1 MASRRGGTLHP
12 DSWRGR
18 ALRRDDPPPAAA
30 SHAGRVVRH
39 GHTAGRDPRRADALV
54 AARRDDVPRLR
65 CASASARGNR
75 ALQRDGLHR
84 IAVHPGAGRP
94 RRPGGAAARP
104 GATRRHRGSPARR
117 RRYRDRRRDRSRRR
131 PMARAAAVRRVA
143 ARSARL
149 RVCDGGAAQRDGAGE
164 LCPLAPRRAGRS
176 DGGLEVRMMDTLLQ
190 DLRYAAR
197 TLAKSP
203 GFTFVA
209 VLTLALGIG
218 ANTAIFSAING
229 VLLRPLPYPGSDRL
243 VQIMSTGFRGV
254 RFGVSFPDLHDLRAL
269 SQDFTGVAAVRTQRH
284 NLTGAGDPREVQ
296 AGAVTADLFDVLH
309 VHPELGHGF
318 AAAEE
323 RIPLALLSHG
333 LWVTSFGRDPG
344 ILGRSIS
351 LDGRS
356 FTVVGVMPA
365 RFQFP
370 NEDVQVWTPMGE
382 FLSQNP
388 QVETDRGVHFLN
400 AVARLAPGV
409 SMERV
414 VGDLKLLAARL
425 SASDSGSSGA
435 GRQLSV
441 TGQASPGGGAP
452 APSGG
457 GRSMLDTG
465 FDVTLLRDV
474 AIGDVRR
481 PLLILLGAV
490 GLVLLIACANGAN
503 LLLARATAR
512 RREMAVRQALGAG
525 RARLVRQ
532 LLTESTLL
540 ALAAGIVGVVL
551 AGSGLQALLAVWPH
565 ALPRTPEIALDA
577 QVLAF
582 SLGLAVVTGVA
593 FGLLPAWRASAPGIE
608 QSLREDAP
616 GATGGRRR
624 LQGTLVAGEVTLA
637 LVLLVGAGLLVR
649 SFIRLSNVNPGFD
662 TRDVL
667 AARIRLTP
675 ARYSAGAQQKLF
687 FDNMLASLQ
696 AHPGVQSASLAST
709 LPLSGNMFMIAFD
722 PRTVRPDYPEP
733 VMILRSSDIS
743 PEYFTT
749 FRIPIRRGRGF
760 TAQDRTGAP
769 RVAVINRATADQL
782 WPGQAPIGRQ
792 LTIGG
797 PRGPGAPIA
806 IVGLIDNLR
815 SASLDARPQPEIYSP
830 ASQQS
835 ETREIWVALRS
846 GNGRPLQ
853 LVGAIRDA
861 VHQADPE
868 QSIGDI
874 VSLEQLI
881 GRQTAARRF
890 NTTLLTIFALL
901 AVGLALVGIYGVT
914 AYAVTQRTR
923 ELGIR
928 MALGARGVDVV
939 GLLMRESL
947 RRVAVG
953 VGLGLLAALGVTR
966 ALSAMLFE
974 VAPSDAV
981 TFGGTAL
988 LLIAV
993 ALLATWLPARRA
1005 TKVDPMV
1012 ALRYE

>member
-1 MASRRGGTLHP
+1 M
-12 DSWRGR
+12 
-18 ALRRDDPPPAAA
+18 
-30 SHAGRVVRH
+30 
-39 GHTAGRDPRRADALV
+39 
-54 AARRDDVPRLR
+54 
-65 CASASARGNR
+65 
-75 ALQRDGLHR
+75 
-84 IAVHPGAGRP
+84 
-94 RRPGGAAARP
+94 
-104 GATRRHRGSPARR
+104 
-117 RRYRDRRRDRSRRR
+117 
-131 PMARAAAVRRVA
+131 
-143 ARSARL
+143 
-149 RVCDGGAAQRDGAGE
+149 
-164 LCPLAPRRAGRS
+164 
-176 DGGLEVRMMDTLLQ
+176 LQ

-203 GFTFVA
+203 GFTAVA

-218 ANTAIFSAING
+218 ANTAIFSAVNA
-229 VLLRPLPYPGSDRL
+229 VMLKPLPYPGSDRL

-254 RFGVSFPDLHDLRAL
+254 RFGVSFPGLHDLRAL

-296 AGAVTADLFDVLH
+296 AAAVTADLLDVLQLR
-309 VHPELGHGF
+309 PEIGHRF
-318 AAAEE
+318 APADE
-323 RIPLALLSHG
+323 RTPLALLSHG

-365 RFQFP
+365 GLQFP

-400 AVARLAPGV
+400 AVARLAPGL

-414 VGDLKLLAARL
+414 VGDVKLLAARL

-452 APSGG
+452 SAG

-465 FDVTLLRDV
+465 FDVTLLRDAAV
-474 AIGDVRR
+474 GDVRR
-481 PLLILLGAV
+481 PLVILLAAV
-490 GLVLLIACANGAN
+490 GLVLLIACANAAN
-503 LLLARATAR
+503 LLVARATAR
-512 RREMAVRQALGAG
+512 RREMAVRRALGAG
-525 RARLVRQ
+525 RGRLVRQ
-532 LLTESTLL
+532 LLTASTLL
-540 ALAAGIVGVVL
+540 ALAAGVVGVVL
-551 AGSGLQALLAVWPH
+551 SIWGLDALLAVWPH
-565 ALPRTPEIALDA
+565 ALPRTTEIALDGR
-577 QVLAF
+577 VLGF

-608 QSLREDAP
+608 EALREDAP

-624 LQGTLVAGEVTLA
+624 LQSTLVVGEVTLA

-649 SFIRLSNVNPGFD
+649 SFIRLSNVDPGFD
-662 TRDVL
+662 THDVL

-675 ARYSAGAQQKLF
+675 ARYPAGAQQTLF
-687 FDNMLASLQ
+687 FENMLAALQ
-696 AHPGVQSASLAST
+696 AYPGVQSASLAGT

-733 VMILRSSDIS
+733 IMVLRLSVIS
-743 PEYFTT
+743 PDYFTT

-760 TAQDRTGAP
+760 TTQDRAGAP
-769 RVAVINRATADQL
+769 PVAVINRATADQL
-782 WPGQAPIGRQ
+782 WPGRDPIGRQ
-792 LTIGG
+792 LTIGFGARQPAG
-797 PRGPGAPIA
+797 PIT

-815 SASLDARPQPEIYSP
+815 SASLDARPQPEIYRP
-830 ASQQS
+830 ASQPS
-835 ETREIWVALRS
+835 DMRAMWVALRA
-846 GNGRPLQ
+846 GNGRPLR

-868 QSIGDI
+868 QSIGEV

-928 MALGARGVDVV
+928 MALGARGGDVV
-939 GLLMRESL
+939 ALLMKESL
-947 RRVAVG
+947 RRVAAG
-953 VGLGLLAALGVTR
+953 VGLGLVGAWGVTR
-966 ALSAMLFE
+966 ALTAMLFE
-974 VAPSDAV
+974 VTPRDAA
-981 TFGGTAL
+981 TFAATSL
-988 LLIAV
+988 LLVAV
-993 ALLATWLPARRA
+993 ALVATWVPARRA

>member
-1 MASRRGGTLHP
+1 M
-12 DSWRGR
+12 
-18 ALRRDDPPPAAA
+18 
-30 SHAGRVVRH
+30 
-39 GHTAGRDPRRADALV
+39 
-54 AARRDDVPRLR
+54 
-65 CASASARGNR
+65 
-75 ALQRDGLHR
+75 
-84 IAVHPGAGRP
+84 
-94 RRPGGAAARP
+94 
-104 GATRRHRGSPARR
+104 
-117 RRYRDRRRDRSRRR
+117 
-131 PMARAAAVRRVA
+131 
-143 ARSARL
+143 
-149 RVCDGGAAQRDGAGE
+149 
-164 LCPLAPRRAGRS
+164 
-176 DGGLEVRMMDTLLQ
+176 
-190 DLRYAAR
+190 
-197 TLAKSP
+197 
-203 GFTFVA
+203 
-209 VLTLALGIG
+209 
-218 ANTAIFSAING
+218 
-229 VLLRPLPYPGSDRL
+229 
-243 VQIMSTGFRGV
+243 
-254 RFGVSFPDLHDLRAL
+254 RFGVSFPDLHDLSAL

-284 NLTGAGDPREVQ
+284 NLTGAGDPRDVQ
-296 AGAVTADLFDVLH
+296 AAAVTANLLDVLQLR
-309 VHPELGHGF
+309 PEIGHSF
-318 AAAEE
+318 APAEE
-323 RIPLALLSHG
+323 RTPLALLSHG

-344 ILGRSIS
+344 ILGKSIS

-365 RFQFP
+365 GFQFP
-370 NEDVQVWTPMGE
+370 HEDVQVWTPMGE

-409 SMERV
+409 STERV
-414 VGDLKLLAARL
+414 VGDVKLLAARL
-425 SASDSGSSGA
+425 SAGDSGSSGA
-435 GRQLSV
+435 GRQLSL

-465 FDVTLLRDV
+465 FDVTLLRDA
-474 AIGDVRR
+474 AIGDVSRR
-481 PLLILLGAV
+481 LLILGGAV
-490 GLVLLIACANGAN
+490 ALVLLIACANAAN

-512 RREMAVRQALGAG
+512 RREMAVRRALGAG
-525 RARLVRQ
+525 RGRLMRQ

-540 ALAAGIVGVVL
+540 ALAAGVVGL
-551 AGSGLQALLAVWPH
+551 FLSTGGLDALLAVWPH
-565 ALPRTPEIALDA
+565 ALPRTTEIALDGR
-577 QVLAF
+577 VLGF
-582 SLGLAVVTGVA
+582 SLGVAVVTGVA
-593 FGLLPAWRASAPGIE
+593 FGILPAWRASAPGIE

-624 LQGTLVAGEVTLA
+624 LQSTLVVSEVSLA
-637 LVLLVGAGLLVR
+637 LVLLVSAGLLVR
-649 SFIRLSNVNPGFD
+649 SFIRLNNVNPGFD

-675 ARYSAGAQQKLF
+675 ARYPAGAQQTLF

-696 AHPGVQSASLAST
+696 AHPGVQSASLAGT
-709 LPLSGNMFMIAFD
+709 LPLSGNMFMITFD

-733 VMILRSSDIS
+733 IMVLRSSAIRPD
-743 PEYFTT
+743 YFTT

-760 TAQDRTGAP
+760 TAEDRAGGPPGA
-769 RVAVINRATADQL
+769 AINRVTADQL
-782 WPGQAPIGRQ
+782 WPGQDPIGKQ
-792 LTIGG
+792 LTLGG
-797 PRGPGAPIA
+797 PGRAGGPMT

-815 SASLDARPQPEIYSP
+815 SASLDATPQPEIYWP
-830 ASQQS
+830 ALSGL
-835 ETREIWVALRS
+835 REMWVALRS
-846 GNGRPLQ
+846 SNGRPLQ

-868 QSIGDI
+868 QSIGEV

-901 AVGLALVGIYGVT
+901 AVGLALVGIYGIT

-939 GLLMRESL
+939 RLLMRESL

-974 VAPSDAV
+974 VAPRDAG
-981 TFGGTAL
+981 TFAATAL
-988 LLIAV
+988 LLVAV
-993 ALLATWLPARRA
+993 ALAATWLPARRA

>member
-1 MASRRGGTLHP
+1 
-12 DSWRGR
+12 
-18 ALRRDDPPPAAA
+18 
-30 SHAGRVVRH
+30 
-39 GHTAGRDPRRADALV
+39 
-54 AARRDDVPRLR
+54 
-65 CASASARGNR
+65 
-75 ALQRDGLHR
+75 
-84 IAVHPGAGRP
+84 
-94 RRPGGAAARP
+94 
-104 GATRRHRGSPARR
+104 
-117 RRYRDRRRDRSRRR
+117 
-131 PMARAAAVRRVA
+131 
-143 ARSARL
+143 
-149 RVCDGGAAQRDGAGE
+149 
-164 LCPLAPRRAGRS
+164 
-176 DGGLEVRMMDTLLQ
+176 
-190 DLRYAAR
+190 
-197 TLAKSP
+197 
-203 GFTFVA
+203 
-209 VLTLALGIG
+209 
-218 ANTAIFSAING
+218 
-229 VLLRPLPYPGSDRL
+229 
-243 VQIMSTGFRGV
+243 
-254 RFGVSFPDLHDLRAL
+254 
-269 SQDFTGVAAVRTQRH
+269 TGVAATTTQRY

-296 AGAVTADLFDVLH
+296 AAAVTADLFDVLQ
-309 VHPELGHGF
+309 VRPEIGHGF
-318 AAAEE
+318 AAADD
-323 RIPLALLSHG
+323 RTPLALLSHG
-333 LWVTSFGRDPG
+333 LWVTNFGRDPG

-365 RFQFP
+365 GFQFP
-370 NEDVQVWTPMGE
+370 NEDVQVWTPIGE

-388 QVETDRGVHFLN
+388 QAETNRGMHFLT

-409 SMERV
+409 STERV
-414 VGDLKLLAARL
+414 VGDAKLLAARL
-425 SASDSGSSGA
+425 SASDSGSSG
-435 GRQLSV
+435 GRQRIV
-441 TGQASPGGGAP
+441 AGQASPGGGP
-452 APSGG
+452 PGPSSG

-474 AIGDVRR
+474 AVGDVRR

-512 RREMAVRQALGAG
+512 RREMAVRRALGAG
-525 RARLVRQ
+525 RGRLVRQ

-540 ALAAGIVGVVL
+540 ALAAGVVGVAL
-551 AGSGLQALLAVWPH
+551 AASGLDALLAVWPH
-565 ALPRTPEIALDA
+565 ALPRTTEIGLDGA
-577 QVLAF
+577 VLAF
-582 SLGLAVVTGVA
+582 NLGLAVVTGVA

-624 LQGTLVAGEVTLA
+624 LQSTLVVGEVTFA

-649 SFIRLSNVNPGFD
+649 SFIRLSNVDPGFD

-675 ARYSAGAQQKLF
+675 ARYPGGAQQTLF
-687 FDNMLASLQ
+687 FDNMLTALQ
-696 AHPGVQSASLAST
+696 AHPGVQSASLAGT

-733 VMILRSSDIS
+733 IMVLRLSVTS
-743 PEYFTT
+743 PDYFTT
-749 FRIPIRRGRGF
+749 FRIPLRRGRGF
-760 TAQDRTGAP
+760 TAQDRAGSP
-769 RVAVINRATADQL
+769 PVAVINRATADQL
-782 WPGQAPIGRQ
+782 WPGQDPIGRQ

-797 PRGPGAPIA
+797 PRQTTGPRPIT

-815 SASLDARPQPEIYSP
+815 SASLDARPQPEIYRP

-835 ETREIWVALRS
+835 EVREMWVALRA

-868 QSIGDI
+868 QSIGEV

-928 MALGARGVDVV
+928 MALGARGADVV
-939 GLLMRESL
+939 RLLMRESL

-974 VAPSDAV
+974 VAPRDAV
-981 TFGGTAL
+981 TFAATAL
-988 LLIAV
+988 LLVAV
-993 ALLATWLPARRA
+993 ALVATWVPARRA

>member
-1 MASRRGGTLHP
+1 
-12 DSWRGR
+12 
-18 ALRRDDPPPAAA
+18 
-30 SHAGRVVRH
+30 
-39 GHTAGRDPRRADALV
+39 
-54 AARRDDVPRLR
+54 
-65 CASASARGNR
+65 
-75 ALQRDGLHR
+75 
-84 IAVHPGAGRP
+84 
-94 RRPGGAAARP
+94 
-104 GATRRHRGSPARR
+104 
-117 RRYRDRRRDRSRRR
+117 
-131 PMARAAAVRRVA
+131 
-143 ARSARL
+143 
-149 RVCDGGAAQRDGAGE
+149 
-164 LCPLAPRRAGRS
+164 
-176 DGGLEVRMMDTLLQ
+176 
-190 DLRYAAR
+190 
-197 TLAKSP
+197 
-203 GFTFVA
+203 
-209 VLTLALGIG
+209 
-218 ANTAIFSAING
+218 
-229 VLLRPLPYPGSDRL
+229 
-243 VQIMSTGFRGV
+243 
-254 RFGVSFPDLHDLRAL
+254 
-269 SQDFTGVAAVRTQRH
+269 
-284 NLTGAGDPREVQ
+284 
-296 AGAVTADLFDVLH
+296 
-309 VHPELGHGF
+309 
-318 AAAEE
+318 
-323 RIPLALLSHG
+323 
-333 LWVTSFGRDPG
+333 
-344 ILGRSIS
+344 
-351 LDGRS
+351 
-356 FTVVGVMPA
+356 
-365 RFQFP
+365 
-370 NEDVQVWTPMGE
+370 VWTPMGE

-414 VGDLKLLAARL
+414 VGDVKLLAARL
-425 SASDSGSSGA
+425 SASDSGSTGA

-441 TGQASPGGGAP
+441 TGQASPGGAP

-457 GRSMLDTG
+457 ARSMLDTG

-512 RREMAVRQALGAG
+512 RREMAVRRALGAG
-525 RARLVRQ
+525 RGRLVRQ

-540 ALAAGIVGVVL
+540 ALAAGVAGVVL
-551 AGSGLQALLAVWPH
+551 ATGGLDTLLAVWPH
-565 ALPRTPEIALDA
+565 VLPRTTEIGLDGR
-577 QVLAF
+577 VLGF
-582 SLGLAVVTGVA
+582 SLGLAVMTGVA

-637 LVLLVGAGLLVR
+637 LVLLVGAGLLVQ

-687 FDNMLASLQ
+687 FDNMLGSLQ
-696 AHPGVQSASLAST
+696 AHPGVQSASLANT
-709 LPLSGNMFMIAFD
+709 LPLSGNMFMILFD

-743 PEYFTT
+743 PDYFTT
-749 FRIPIRRGRGF
+749 FRIPIRRGRSF
-760 TAQDRTGAP
+760 TAQDRAGGP
-769 RVAVINRATADQL
+769 PVAVINRATADQL
-782 WPGQAPIGRQ
+782 WPGQDPIGRQ

-797 PRGPGAPIA
+797 PRGPGAPIT

-815 SASLDARPQPEIYSP
+815 SASLDATPQPEIYRP
-830 ASQQS
+830 AAQQS
-835 ETREIWVALRS
+835 GMTEMWLALRAS
-846 GNGRPLQ
+846 NGRPLQ

-861 VHQADPE
+861 VHRADPE

-974 VAPSDAV
+974 VAPRDPV

-1005 TKVDPMV
+1005 TQVDPMV

>member
-1 MASRRGGTLHP
+1 
-12 DSWRGR
+12 
-18 ALRRDDPPPAAA
+18 
-30 SHAGRVVRH
+30 
-39 GHTAGRDPRRADALV
+39 
-54 AARRDDVPRLR
+54 
-65 CASASARGNR
+65 
-75 ALQRDGLHR
+75 
-84 IAVHPGAGRP
+84 
-94 RRPGGAAARP
+94 
-104 GATRRHRGSPARR
+104 
-117 RRYRDRRRDRSRRR
+117 
-131 PMARAAAVRRVA
+131 
-143 ARSARL
+143 
-149 RVCDGGAAQRDGAGE
+149 
-164 LCPLAPRRAGRS
+164 
-176 DGGLEVRMMDTLLQ
+176 MMN
-190 DLRYAAR
+190 DLRYAVR

-203 GFTFVA
+203 GFTLVA

-218 ANTAIFSAING
+218 ANTAIFSAVNG
-229 VLLRPLPYPGSDRL
+229 VLLKPLPYPGSDRL
-243 VQIMSTGFRGV
+243 VQVMSTGFRGM

-269 SQDFTGVAAVRTQRH
+269 SQDFTGVAAARTQRH
-284 NLTGAGDPREVQ
+284 NLTGAGDPRDVQ
-296 AGAVTADLFDVLH
+296 TAAVTANLLDVLQLR
-309 VHPELGHGF
+309 PEIGHSF
-318 AAAEE
+318 APAEE
-323 RIPLALLSHG
+323 RTPLALLSHG

-365 RFQFP
+365 GFQFP

-400 AVARLAPGV
+400 AVARLAQGV

-414 VGDLKLLAARL
+414 VGDVKLLAARL

-452 APSGG
+452 SAG
-457 GRSMLDTG
+457 GRSILDTG
-465 FDVTLLRDV
+465 FDVSLLRDV

-512 RREMAVRQALGAG
+512 RREMAVRHALGAG

-532 LLTESTLL
+532 LLTESVLL

-593 FGLLPAWRASAPGIE
+593 FGLLPAWRASAAGIE
-608 QSLREDAP
+608 RSLREDAP

-624 LQGTLVAGEVTLA
+624 LQSTLVVSEVTLA

-675 ARYSAGAQQKLF
+675 ARYPAGAQQTLF
-687 FDNMLASLQ
+687 FENMLATLQ
-696 AHPGVQSASLAST
+696 AHPGVQSASLAGT

-733 VMILRSSDIS
+733 IMILRLSVTS
-743 PEYFTT
+743 PDYFTT
-749 FRIPIRRGRGF
+749 FRIPVRRGRGF
-760 TAQDRTGAP
+760 TAQDRAGAP
-769 RVAVINRATADQL
+769 LVAVINRATADQL
-782 WPGQAPIGRQ
+782 WPGQDPIGRQ
-792 LTIGG
+792 LTIGLG
-797 PRGPGAPIA
+797 PRQPGGPIT

-815 SASLDARPQPEIYSP
+815 SASLDARPQPEIYRP
-830 ASQQS
+830 AAQQS
-835 ETREIWVALRS
+835 DLREMWVALRS
-846 GNGRPLQ
+846 RNGRPLQ

-861 VHQADPE
+861 VHQADAE
-868 QSIGDI
+868 QSIGDV

-890 NTTLLTIFALL
+890 NTTLLTIFAAL

-939 GLLMRESL
+939 RLLMRESL
-947 RRVAVG
+947 RRVALG
-953 VGLGLLAALGVTR
+953 VGLGLVAALGVTR

-974 VAPSDAV
+974 VAPRDAV
-981 TFGGTAL
+981 TFAATAL
-988 LLIAV
+988 LLVAV
-993 ALLATWLPARRA
+993 ALAATWLPARRA

>member
-1 MASRRGGTLHP
+1 
-12 DSWRGR
+12 
-18 ALRRDDPPPAAA
+18 
-30 SHAGRVVRH
+30 
-39 GHTAGRDPRRADALV
+39 
-54 AARRDDVPRLR
+54 
-65 CASASARGNR
+65 
-75 ALQRDGLHR
+75 
-84 IAVHPGAGRP
+84 
-94 RRPGGAAARP
+94 
-104 GATRRHRGSPARR
+104 
-117 RRYRDRRRDRSRRR
+117 
-131 PMARAAAVRRVA
+131 
-143 ARSARL
+143 
-149 RVCDGGAAQRDGAGE
+149 
-164 LCPLAPRRAGRS
+164 
-176 DGGLEVRMMDTLLQ
+176 MDTVLQ
-190 DLRYAAR
+190 DLRYAVR
-197 TLAKSP
+197 TLFRSP
-203 GFTFVA
+203 GFILVA

-218 ANTAIFSAING
+218 ANTAIFSAVNG
-229 VLLRPLPYPGSDRL
+229 VLLKPLPYPGSDRV

-284 NLTGAGDPREVQ
+284 NLTGAGDPRDVQ
-296 AGAVTADLFDVLH
+296 AAAVTANLLDVLQLR
-309 VHPELGHGF
+309 PEIGHSF
-318 AAAEE
+318 APAEE
-323 RIPLALLSHG
+323 RTPLALLSHG

-351 LDGRS
+351 LAGRS

-365 RFQFP
+365 GFQFP
-370 NEDVQVWTPMGE
+370 NGDVQVWTPMGE

-414 VGDLKLLAARL
+414 VGDVKLLAARL

-452 APSGG
+452 SAG
-457 GRSMLDTG
+457 GRSIRDPG
-465 FDVTLLRDV
+465 FDVNLLREAAISDV
-474 AIGDVRR
+474 SGR
-481 PLLILLGAV
+481 LLILAAAV
-490 GLVLLIACANGAN
+490 ALVLLIACGNAAN
-503 LLLARATAR
+503 LLLARATTR
-512 RREMAVRQALGAG
+512 RREMAVRRARVAG
-525 RARLVRQ
+525 RGRLVRQ
-532 LLTESTLL
+532 LRTEITLL
-540 ALAAGIVGVVL
+540 ALAASVVGVVL
-551 AGSGLQALLAVWPH
+551 STWGLHALIAVWPH
-565 ALPRTPEIALDA
+565 ALPRTTEITLDGR
-577 QVLAF
+577 VLSF
-582 SLGLAVVTGVA
+582 TLGLAVLTGVA
-593 FGLLPAWRASAPGIE
+593 FGILPAWRASAPGIE
-608 QSLREDAP
+608 QTLREDAP
-616 GATGGRRR
+616 GAIGGRRR
-624 LQGTLVAGEVTLA
+624 LQSTLVVGEVSLA

-649 SFIRLSNVNPGFD
+649 SLIRLNNVNPGFD

-675 ARYSAGAQQKLF
+675 ARYPAGVQQMQF
-687 FDNMLASLQ
+687 FDEMLAALE
-696 AHPGVQSASLAST
+696 AHPGVQSASLAGT

-733 VMILRSSDIS
+733 IMVLRSSAIS
-743 PEYFTT
+743 PDYFAT

-760 TAQDRTGAP
+760 TAQDRAGALP
-769 RVAVINRATADQL
+769 VAVINRATADQL
-782 WPGQAPIGRQ
+782 WPGQDPIGRQ

-797 PRGPGAPIA
+797 PRQPAGAIT

-815 SASLDARPQPEIYSP
+815 SASLDATPQPEIYQP

-835 ETREIWVALRS
+835 GMREMWVALRS
-846 GNGRPLQ
+846 SNGRPLQ

-861 VHQADPE
+861 VHQADPQ
-868 QSIGDI
+868 QSIGEV

-914 AYAVTQRTR
+914 PYAVTHRTR

-939 GLLMRESL
+939 RLLMRESL
-947 RRVAVG
+947 RRVALG

-966 ALSAMLFE
+966 ALSAVLFE
-974 VAPSDAV
+974 VAPRDAG
-981 TFGGTAL
+981 TFAATAVL
-988 LLIAV
+988 LVAV
-993 ALLATWLPARRA
+993 ALVATWLPARRA

>member
-1 MASRRGGTLHP
+1 
-12 DSWRGR
+12 
-18 ALRRDDPPPAAA
+18 
-30 SHAGRVVRH
+30 
-39 GHTAGRDPRRADALV
+39 
-54 AARRDDVPRLR
+54 
-65 CASASARGNR
+65 
-75 ALQRDGLHR
+75 
-84 IAVHPGAGRP
+84 
-94 RRPGGAAARP
+94 
-104 GATRRHRGSPARR
+104 
-117 RRYRDRRRDRSRRR
+117 
-131 PMARAAAVRRVA
+131 
-143 ARSARL
+143 
-149 RVCDGGAAQRDGAGE
+149 
-164 LCPLAPRRAGRS
+164 
-176 DGGLEVRMMDTLLQ
+176 MMDTMLQ
-190 DLRYAAR
+190 DLKSALR

-203 GFTFVA
+203 AFTAVA

-218 ANTAIFSAING
+218 ASTAIFSAVNT
-229 VLLRPLPYPGSDRL
+229 VLLKPLPYPGSDRL
-243 VQIMSTGFRGV
+243 LQIMSTGFRGV

-269 SQDFTGVAAVRTQRH
+269 SHDLTGVAATTTQRY

-296 AGAVTADLFDVLH
+296 AAAVTADLFDVLQ
-309 VHPELGHGF
+309 VRPEIGHGF
-318 AAAEE
+318 APADE
-323 RIPLALLSHG
+323 RTPLALLSHG
-333 LWVTSFGRDPG
+333 LWVTSFGRDPA
-344 ILGRSIS
+344 ILGRTIS

-365 RFQFP
+365 GFQFP
-370 NEDVQVWTPMGE
+370 DEDVQVWTP
-382 FLSQNP
+382 
-388 QVETDRGVHFLN
+388 
-400 AVARLAPGV
+400 
-409 SMERV
+409 
-414 VGDLKLLAARL
+414 
-425 SASDSGSSGA
+425 
-435 GRQLSV
+435 
-441 TGQASPGGGAP
+441 
-452 APSGG
+452 
-457 GRSMLDTG
+457 
-465 FDVTLLRDV
+465 
-474 AIGDVRR
+474 IGDVRR

-512 RREMAVRQALGAG
+512 RREMAVRRALGAG
-525 RARLVRQ
+525 RGRLVRQ

-540 ALAAGIVGVVL
+540 ALAAGVVGVVL
-551 AGSGLQALLAVWPH
+551 SIWGLDALLALWPH
-565 ALPRTPEIALDA
+565 ALPRTTEIGLDGH
-577 QVLAF
+577 VLGF

-593 FGLLPAWRASAPGIE
+593 FGLLPAWCASAPGIE

-649 SFIRLSNVNPGFD
+649 SFIRLNNVNPGFD

-675 ARYSAGAQQKLF
+675 ARYPARAQQTLF
-687 FDNMLASLQ
+687 FENMLATLQ

-709 LPLSGNMFMIAFD
+709 LPLSGNMFMLAFD

-743 PEYFTT
+743 PDYFTT
-749 FRIPIRRGRGF
+749 FRIPIRPGRSF
-760 TAQDRTGAP
+760 TAQDRAGAP

-782 WPGQAPIGRQ
+782 WPGQDPIGRQ

-797 PRGPGAPIA
+797 PRGPGAPIPL
-806 IVGLIDNLR
+806 VRLIDNLR

-861 VHQADPE
+861 VHQADAE
-868 QSIGDI
+868 QSIGEV

-890 NTTLLTIFALL
+890 NTALLTIFALL

-928 MALGARGVDVV
+928 MALGARGADVV
-939 GLLMRESL
+939 RLLMRESL
-947 RRVAVG
+947 RRVALG
-953 VGLGLLAALGVTR
+953 VGLGLVAALGVTR
-966 ALSAMLFE
+966 ARSAMLFE
-974 VAPSDAV
+974 VPPRDAGR
-981 TFGGTAL
+981 FAATAL
-988 LLIAV
+988 VVVAV
-993 ALLATWLPARRA
+993 ALAATPLA
-1005 TKVDPMV
+1005 
-1012 ALRYE
+1012 

>member
-1 MASRRGGTLHP
+1 M
-12 DSWRGR
+12 
-18 ALRRDDPPPAAA
+18 
-30 SHAGRVVRH
+30 
-39 GHTAGRDPRRADALV
+39 
-54 AARRDDVPRLR
+54 
-65 CASASARGNR
+65 
-75 ALQRDGLHR
+75 
-84 IAVHPGAGRP
+84 
-94 RRPGGAAARP
+94 
-104 GATRRHRGSPARR
+104 
-117 RRYRDRRRDRSRRR
+117 
-131 PMARAAAVRRVA
+131 
-143 ARSARL
+143 
-149 RVCDGGAAQRDGAGE
+149 
-164 LCPLAPRRAGRS
+164 
-176 DGGLEVRMMDTLLQ
+176 LQ
-190 DLRYAAR
+190 DLRYAVR
-197 TLAKSP
+197 TLARTP
-203 GFTFVA
+203 GFTLVA
-209 VLTLALGIG
+209 VVTLALGIG
-218 ANTAIFSAING
+218 ANTAIFSAVNG
-229 VLLRPLPYPGSDRL
+229 VLLKPLPYPGSDRL

-254 RFGVSFPDLHDLRAL
+254 HFGVSFPDLHDLRAL

-284 NLTGAGDPREVQ
+284 NLTGAGDPRDVQ
-296 AGAVTADLFDVLH
+296 AAAVTANLFDVLQ
-309 VHPELGHGF
+309 VRPEIGHSF
-318 AAAEE
+318 APAEE
-323 RIPLALLSHG
+323 RTPLALLSHG

-344 ILGRSIS
+344 ILGKSIS

-365 RFQFP
+365 GFQFP
-370 NEDVQVWTPMGE
+370 HEDVQVWTPMGE

-409 SMERV
+409 STERV
-414 VGDLKLLAARL
+414 VGDVKLLAARL
-425 SASDSGSSGA
+425 SAGDSGSSGA
-435 GRQLSV
+435 GRQLSL

-465 FDVTLLRDV
+465 FDVTLLRDA
-474 AIGDVRR
+474 AIGDVSRR
-481 PLLILLGAV
+481 LLILGGAV
-490 GLVLLIACANGAN
+490 ALVLLIACANAAN

-512 RREMAVRQALGAG
+512 RREMAVRRALGAG
-525 RARLVRQ
+525 RGRLMRQ

-540 ALAAGIVGVVL
+540 ALAAGFVGVFL
-551 AGSGLQALLAVWPH
+551 STGGLDALLAVWPH
-565 ALPRTPEIALDA
+565 ALPRTTEIGLDGR
-577 QVLAF
+577 VLGF
-582 SLGLAVVTGVA
+582 SLGVAVVTGVA
-593 FGLLPAWRASAPGIE
+593 FGILPAWRASAPGIE

-624 LQGTLVAGEVTLA
+624 LQSTLVVSEVTLA

-649 SFIRLSNVNPGFD
+649 SFIRLNNVNPGFD

-675 ARYSAGAQQKLF
+675 ARYPAGAQQTLF

-696 AHPGVQSASLAST
+696 AHPGVQSASLAGT
-709 LPLSGNMFMIAFD
+709 LPLSGNMFMITFD

-733 VMILRSSDIS
+733 VMILRSSNIS
-743 PEYFTT
+743 PDYFTT
-749 FRIPIRRGRGF
+749 FRIPIRRGRSF
-760 TAQDRTGAP
+760 TAQDRAGALP
-769 RVAVINRATADQL
+769 VAVINRATADQL
-782 WPGQAPIGRQ
+782 WPGQDPIGRQ

-797 PRGPGAPIA
+797 PRGPGAPIT
-806 IVGLIDNLR
+806 IVGLIDDLR
-815 SASLDARPQPEIYSP
+815 SASLDASPQPEIYRP
-830 ASQQS
+830 AAQQS
-835 ETREIWVALRS
+835 NMGEMWVALRA

-881 GRQTAARRF
+881 GRQTAVRRF

-953 VGLGLLAALGVTR
+953 VALGLLAALGVTR

-974 VAPSDAV
+974 VAPRDAV
-981 TFGGTAL
+981 TFAATAL

-993 ALLATWLPARRA
+993 ALLATWVPARRA

>member
-1 MASRRGGTLHP
+1 M
-12 DSWRGR
+12 
-18 ALRRDDPPPAAA
+18 
-30 SHAGRVVRH
+30 
-39 GHTAGRDPRRADALV
+39 
-54 AARRDDVPRLR
+54 
-65 CASASARGNR
+65 
-75 ALQRDGLHR
+75 
-84 IAVHPGAGRP
+84 
-94 RRPGGAAARP
+94 
-104 GATRRHRGSPARR
+104 
-117 RRYRDRRRDRSRRR
+117 
-131 PMARAAAVRRVA
+131 
-143 ARSARL
+143 
-149 RVCDGGAAQRDGAGE
+149 
-164 LCPLAPRRAGRS
+164 
-176 DGGLEVRMMDTLLQ
+176 
-190 DLRYAAR
+190 
-197 TLAKSP
+197 LAKSP
-203 GFTFVA
+203 GFTLVA

-218 ANTAIFSAING
+218 ANTAIFSAVNA
-229 VLLRPLPYPGSDRL
+229 VLLKPLPYPGSDRL
-243 VQIMSTGFRGV
+243 VQVMSTGFRGV

-296 AGAVTADLFDVLH
+296 AAAVTADLFDVLH

-318 AAAEE
+318 AAVEE
-323 RIPLALLSHG
+323 RNPLALLSHG
-333 LWVTSFGRDPG
+333 LWVTNFGRDHG
-344 ILGRSIS
+344 ILGKSIS

-365 RFQFP
+365 GFQFP

-382 FLSQNP
+382 FLTQNP
-388 QVETDRGVHFLN
+388 QAETDRGVHFLN

-414 VGDLKLLAARL
+414 VGDVKLLAARL
-425 SASDSGSSGA
+425 SASDSGSGGG

-441 TGQASPGGGAP
+441 TGQASAGGGAP
-452 APSGG
+452 SAG
-457 GRSMLDTG
+457 GRSILDTG
-465 FDVTLLRDV
+465 FDVTLLRDI
-474 AIGDVRR
+474 AIGDLRR
-481 PLLILLGAV
+481 PLLILLSAV

-503 LLLARATAR
+503 LLLARASAR
-512 RREMAVRQALGAG
+512 RREMAVRHALGAG

-565 ALPRTPEIALDA
+565 ALPRTPEIARDA

-582 SLGLAVVTGVA
+582 SLGLALVTGVA

-624 LQGTLVAGEVTLA
+624 LQGTLVVGEVTLA

-687 FDNMLASLQ
+687 FDNMLGSLQ
-696 AHPGVQSASLAST
+696 AHPGVQSAGLAST
-709 LPLSGNMFMIAFD
+709 LPLSGNMFMLAFD

-743 PEYFTT
+743 PDYFTT
-749 FRIPIRRGRGF
+749 FRIPIRRGRSF
-760 TAQDRTGAP
+760 TAQDRAGAP
-769 RVAVINRATADQL
+769 PVAVINRATADQL
-782 WPGQAPIGRQ
+782 WPGQDPIGRL

-797 PRGPGAPIA
+797 PRGPGAPIT

-815 SASLDARPQPEIYSP
+815 SASLDATPQPEIYRP
-830 ASQQS
+830 AAQQS
-835 ETREIWVALRS
+835 DLREMWVALGS

-928 MALGARGVDVV
+928 MALGARGGDVV
-939 GLLMRESL
+939 RLLMRESL

-974 VAPSDAV
+974 VAPRDAG
-981 TFGGTAL
+981 TFAATAL
-988 LLIAV
+988 LLVAV
-993 ALLATWLPARRA
+993 ALAATWLPARRA

>member
-1 MASRRGGTLHP
+1 
-12 DSWRGR
+12 
-18 ALRRDDPPPAAA
+18 
-30 SHAGRVVRH
+30 
-39 GHTAGRDPRRADALV
+39 
-54 AARRDDVPRLR
+54 
-65 CASASARGNR
+65 
-75 ALQRDGLHR
+75 
-84 IAVHPGAGRP
+84 
-94 RRPGGAAARP
+94 
-104 GATRRHRGSPARR
+104 
-117 RRYRDRRRDRSRRR
+117 
-131 PMARAAAVRRVA
+131 
-143 ARSARL
+143 
-149 RVCDGGAAQRDGAGE
+149 
-164 LCPLAPRRAGRS
+164 
-176 DGGLEVRMMDTLLQ
+176 MDTVPQ
-190 DLRYAAR
+190 DLRYAVR

-203 GFTFVA
+203 AFTAVA

-218 ANTAIFSAING
+218 ANTAIFSAVNG
-229 VLLRPLPYPGSDRL
+229 VLLKPLPYPGSDRL

-284 NLTGAGDPREVQ
+284 SLTGAGDPRDVQ
-296 AGAVTADLFDVLH
+296 AAAVTANLLDVLQLR
-309 VHPELGHGF
+309 PEIGHSF
-318 AAAEE
+318 APAEE
-323 RIPLALLSHG
+323 RTPLALLSHG

-365 RFQFP
+365 GLQFP

-414 VGDLKLLAARL
+414 VGDVKLLAARL
-425 SASDSGSSGA
+425 SASDSGSTGA

-441 TGQASPGGGAP
+441 TGQASPGGAP

-457 GRSMLDTG
+457 ARSMLDTG

-512 RREMAVRQALGAG
+512 RREMAVRRALGAG
-525 RARLVRQ
+525 RGRLVRQ

-540 ALAAGIVGVVL
+540 ALAAGVVGVVL
-551 AGSGLQALLAVWPH
+551 ATGGLDALLAVWPH
-565 ALPRTPEIALDA
+565 ALPRTTEIGLDGR
-577 QVLAF
+577 VLGF

-593 FGLLPAWRASAPGIE
+593 FGILPAWRASAPGIE

-616 GATGGRRR
+616 GAIGGRRR
-624 LQGTLVAGEVTLA
+624 LQNVLVVGEVTLA

-649 SFIRLSNVNPGFD
+649 SIIRLTNVNPGFD

-675 ARYSAGAQQKLF
+675 ARFPSGAQQKLF
-687 FDNMLASLQ
+687 FEDMLAAVESH
-696 AHPGVQSASLAST
+696 AGVQSASLAST
-709 LPLSGNMFMIAFD
+709 LPLSGQMFMVVFD

-733 VMILRSSDIS
+733 IMVLRSSS
-743 PEYFTT
+743 VSRSYFTT
-749 FRIPIRRGRGF
+749 FRIPIQRGRGF
-760 TAQDRTGAP
+760 TVEDRAGAP
-769 RVAVINRATADQL
+769 SVAIINRTTADQL
-782 WPGQAPIGRQ
+782 WPGQDPIGKQ
-792 LTIGG
+792 PTI
-797 PRGPGAPIA
+797 RGPGQPAGPVT
-806 IVGLIDNLR
+806 IVGVIDNLR
-815 SASLDARPQPEIYSP
+815 SASLDAAPQPEIYRP

-835 ETREIWVALRS
+835 EMQEMWLVVRAN
-846 GNGRPLQ
+846 NGRPIQ
-853 LVGAIRDA
+853 LAGAIREA
-861 VHQADPE
+861 VRRGDPD
-868 QSIGDI
+868 QSIGEI

-881 GRQTAARRF
+881 GRQTVARRF

-928 MALGARGVDVV
+928 MALGARGGDVV
-939 GLLMRESL
+939 RLLMRESL

-953 VGLGLLAALGVTR
+953 VGLGLVAALGVTR
-966 ALSAMLFE
+966 ALTAMLFE
-974 VAPSDAV
+974 VTPRDAA
-981 TFGGTAL
+981 TFAATSL
-988 LLIAV
+988 LLVAV
-993 ALLATWLPARRA
+993 ALVATWVPARRA

>member
-1 MASRRGGTLHP
+1 M
-12 DSWRGR
+12 
-18 ALRRDDPPPAAA
+18 
-30 SHAGRVVRH
+30 
-39 GHTAGRDPRRADALV
+39 
-54 AARRDDVPRLR
+54 
-65 CASASARGNR
+65 N
-75 ALQRDGLHR
+75 
-84 IAVHPGAGRP
+84 
-94 RRPGGAAARP
+94 
-104 GATRRHRGSPARR
+104 
-117 RRYRDRRRDRSRRR
+117 
-131 PMARAAAVRRVA
+131 
-143 ARSARL
+143 
-149 RVCDGGAAQRDGAGE
+149 
-164 LCPLAPRRAGRS
+164 
-176 DGGLEVRMMDTLLQ
+176 
-190 DLRYAAR
+190 DLRYAVR

-203 GFTFVA
+203 GFTLVA
-209 VLTLALGIG
+209 VVTLALGIG
-218 ANTAIFSAING
+218 ANTAIFSAVNG
-229 VLLRPLPYPGSDRL
+229 VLLKPLPYPGSDRL
-243 VQIMSTGFRGV
+243 VQVMFTGFRGM

-284 NLTGAGDPREVQ
+284 NLTGAGDPRDVQ
-296 AGAVTADLFDVLH
+296 TAAVTADLLDVLQLR
-309 VHPELGHGF
+309 PEIGHRF
-318 AAAEE
+318 APAEE
-323 RIPLALLSHG
+323 RTPLALLSHG

-365 RFQFP
+365 GFQFP

-414 VGDLKLLAARL
+414 VGDVKLLAARL
-425 SASDSGSSGA
+425 SASDSGSGGA

-441 TGQASPGGGAP
+441 TGQASPGGGP

-457 GRSMLDTG
+457 GRSILDTG
-465 FDVTLLRDV
+465 FDVTLLRDA
-474 AIGDVRR
+474 AIGDVSRR
-481 PLLILLGAV
+481 LLILGGAV
-490 GLVLLIACANGAN
+490 ALVLLIACANGAT

-512 RREMAVRQALGAG
+512 RREMAVRRALGAG
-525 RARLVRQ
+525 RGRLMRQ

-540 ALAAGIVGVVL
+540 ALAAGMAGVVL

-582 SLGLAVVTGVA
+582 SLGLALVTGVA

-624 LQGTLVAGEVTLA
+624 LQSTLVVSEVTLA

-675 ARYSAGAQQKLF
+675 ARYLAGAQQALF
-687 FDNMLASLQ
+687 FDNMLASLR
-696 AHPGVQSASLAST
+696 AHPGVQSASLAGT
-709 LPLSGNMFMIAFD
+709 LPLSGNTFMITFD

-743 PEYFTT
+743 PDYFTT
-749 FRIPIRRGRGF
+749 FRIPIRRGRSF
-760 TAQDRTGAP
+760 TAQDRAGAP
-769 RVAVINRATADQL
+769 PVAVINRATADQL
-782 WPGQAPIGRQ
+782 WPGQDPIGRQ

-797 PRGPGAPIA
+797 PRGPGAPIT

-815 SASLDARPQPEIYSP
+815 SASLDATPQPEIYRP
-830 ASQQS
+830 AAQQS
-835 ETREIWVALRS
+835 GMGEMWVALRAS
-846 GNGRPLQ
+846 TGRPLQ

-874 VSLEQLI
+874 VSVEQLI

-947 RRVAVG
+947 RRVGVG

-966 ALSAMLFE
+966 ALSAMLYE
-974 VAPSDAV
+974 VAPRDAV

>member
-1 MASRRGGTLHP
+1 M
-12 DSWRGR
+12 
-18 ALRRDDPPPAAA
+18 
-30 SHAGRVVRH
+30 
-39 GHTAGRDPRRADALV
+39 
-54 AARRDDVPRLR
+54 
-65 CASASARGNR
+65 N
-75 ALQRDGLHR
+75 
-84 IAVHPGAGRP
+84 
-94 RRPGGAAARP
+94 
-104 GATRRHRGSPARR
+104 
-117 RRYRDRRRDRSRRR
+117 
-131 PMARAAAVRRVA
+131 
-143 ARSARL
+143 
-149 RVCDGGAAQRDGAGE
+149 
-164 LCPLAPRRAGRS
+164 
-176 DGGLEVRMMDTLLQ
+176 
-190 DLRYAAR
+190 DLRYALR

-203 GFTFVA
+203 GFTLVA

-218 ANTAIFSAING
+218 ANTAIFSAVNA
-229 VLLRPLPYPGSDRL
+229 VLLKPLPYPGSDRL
-243 VQIMSTGFRGV
+243 VQVMSTGFRGM

-284 NLTGAGDPREVQ
+284 NLTGAGDPRDVQ
-296 AGAVTADLFDVLH
+296 AAAVTANLLDVLQLR
-309 VHPELGHGF
+309 PEIGHSF
-318 AAAEE
+318 APAEE
-323 RIPLALLSHG
+323 RTPLALLSHG

-365 RFQFP
+365 GFQFP

-400 AVARLAPGV
+400 AVARLAQGV

-414 VGDLKLLAARL
+414 VGDVKLLAARL
-425 SASDSGSSGA
+425 SASDSGSSGG

-441 TGQASPGGGAP
+441 TGQASAGGGAP
-452 APSGG
+452 SAG
-457 GRSMLDTG
+457 GRSILDTG

-481 PLLILLGAV
+481 PLLILLSAV
-490 GLVLLIACANGAN
+490 GLVLLIACANAAN

-512 RREMAVRQALGAG
+512 RREMAVRRALGAG
-525 RARLVRQ
+525 RGRLVRQ

-540 ALAAGIVGVVL
+540 AFAASVVGVVL
-551 AGSGLQALLAVWPH
+551 STWGLDALLAVWPH
-565 ALPRTPEIALDA
+565 ALPRTTEIRLDG

-582 SLGLAVVTGVA
+582 GLGLAVLTGVA
-593 FGLLPAWRASAPGIE
+593 FGILPAWRASAPGIE

-624 LQGTLVAGEVTLA
+624 LQSTLVVSEVTLA

-675 ARYSAGAQQKLF
+675 ARYPAGAQQKLF
-687 FDNMLASLQ
+687 FDNMLGSLQ

-709 LPLSGNMFMIAFD
+709 LPLSGNMFMLAFD

-733 VMILRSSDIS
+733 IMILRLSVIS
-743 PEYFTT
+743 PDYFTT

-760 TAQDRTGAP
+760 TAEDRAGSP
-769 RVAVINRATADQL
+769 PVAVINRATADQL
-782 WPGQAPIGRQ
+782 WPSQDPVGKQ
-792 LTIGG
+792 LTTGG
-797 PRGPGAPIA
+797 PGQPAST
-806 IVGLIDNLR
+806 IVGVIDNLR
-815 SASLDARPQPEIYSP
+815 SASLDVTPQPEIYRP
-830 ASQQS
+830 ASQQPDL
-835 ETREIWVALRS
+835 REMWVALRAS
-846 GNGRPLQ
+846 NGRPLQ

-947 RRVAVG
+947 RRVAAG

-966 ALSAMLFE
+966 ALTAMLFE
-974 VAPSDAV
+974 VAPYDAT
-981 TFGGTAL
+981 TFVATAL
-988 LLIAV
+988 LLVAV
-993 ALLATWLPARRA
+993 ALLATWVPARRA

>member
-1 MASRRGGTLHP
+1 MTESGA
-12 DSWRGR
+12 
-18 ALRRDDPPPAAA
+18 
-30 SHAGRVVRH
+30 
-39 GHTAGRDPRRADALV
+39 
-54 AARRDDVPRLR
+54 R
-65 CASASARGNR
+65 CAAKPSSADRGPGPR
-75 ALQRDGLHR
+75 TPDTEHR
-84 IAVHPGAGRP
+84 ETDMETVF
-94 RRPGGAAARP
+94 
-104 GATRRHRGSPARR
+104 
-117 RRYRDRRRDRSRRR
+117 
-131 PMARAAAVRRVA
+131 
-143 ARSARL
+143 
-149 RVCDGGAAQRDGAGE
+149 
-164 LCPLAPRRAGRS
+164 
-176 DGGLEVRMMDTLLQ
+176 Q
-190 DLRYAAR
+190 DLRFAVR

-203 GFTFVA
+203 GFTLVA

-218 ANTAIFSAING
+218 ANTAIFSAVNA
-229 VLLRPLPYPGSDRL
+229 VLLKPLPYPGSDRL
-243 VQIMSTGFRGV
+243 LQIMSTGFRGV

-296 AGAVTADLFDVLH
+296 AAAVTADLFDVLH

-323 RIPLALLSHG
+323 RNPLALLSHG

-365 RFQFP
+365 GFQFP

-382 FLSQNP
+382 FLSQSP

-414 VGDLKLLAARL
+414 VGDVKLLAARL
-425 SASDSGSSGA
+425 SASDAGSSGA

-452 APSGG
+452 APPGG

-465 FDVTLLRDV
+465 FDVTLLRDA

-490 GLVLLIACANGAN
+490 RG
-503 LLLARATAR
+503 
-512 RREMAVRQALGAG
+512 
-525 RARLVRQ
+525 RLVRQ

-540 ALAAGIVGVVL
+540 ALAAGVVGVVL
-551 AGSGLQALLAVWPH
+551 ATGGLDALLAVWPH
-565 ALPRTPEIALDA
+565 ALPRTTEIGLDGR
-577 QVLAF
+577 VLGF
-582 SLGLAVVTGVA
+582 SLGLAVMTGVA

-624 LQGTLVAGEVTLA
+624 LQSTLVVSEVTLA

-649 SFIRLSNVNPGFD
+649 SFIRLNNVNPGFD

-675 ARYSAGAQQKLF
+675 ARYPAGAQQTLF
-687 FDNMLASLQ
+687 FENMLATLQ

-743 PEYFTT
+743 PDYFTT

-760 TAQDRTGAP
+760 TAQDRAGAP

-782 WPGQAPIGRQ
+782 WPGQDPIGRQ

-797 PRGPGAPIA
+797 PRGPGAPIT

-890 NTTLLTIFALL
+890 NTALLTILALL
-901 AVGLALVGIYGVT
+901 ADGLALVVIYGVT
-914 AYAVTQRTR
+914 EYAVTQRTR

-928 MALGARGVDVV
+928 MALGAHGADVV
-939 GLLMRESL
+939 SLLMRESL
-947 RRVAVG
+947 RRVAAG

-966 ALSAMLFE
+966 ALSALLFE
-974 VAPSDAV
+974 VAPKDAV
-981 TFGGTAL
+981 TFAGTAL

-993 ALLATWLPARRA
+993 ALVATWVPARRA

>member
-1 MASRRGGTLHP
+1 M
-12 DSWRGR
+12 
-18 ALRRDDPPPAAA
+18 
-30 SHAGRVVRH
+30 
-39 GHTAGRDPRRADALV
+39 
-54 AARRDDVPRLR
+54 
-65 CASASARGNR
+65 
-75 ALQRDGLHR
+75 
-84 IAVHPGAGRP
+84 
-94 RRPGGAAARP
+94 
-104 GATRRHRGSPARR
+104 
-117 RRYRDRRRDRSRRR
+117 
-131 PMARAAAVRRVA
+131 
-143 ARSARL
+143 
-149 RVCDGGAAQRDGAGE
+149 
-164 LCPLAPRRAGRS
+164 
-176 DGGLEVRMMDTLLQ
+176 LQ
-190 DLRYAAR
+190 DLRYAVR
-197 TLAKSP
+197 TLARTP
-203 GFTFVA
+203 GFTLAA

-218 ANTAIFSAING
+218 ANTAIFSAVNG
-229 VLLRPLPYPGSDRL
+229 VLLKPLPYPGSDRL

-254 RFGVSFPDLHDLRAL
+254 HFGVSFPDLHDLRAL

-284 NLTGAGDPREVQ
+284 NLTGAGDPRDVQ
-296 AGAVTADLFDVLH
+296 AAAVTANLFDVLQ
-309 VHPELGHGF
+309 VRPEIGHSF
-318 AAAEE
+318 APAEE
-323 RIPLALLSHG
+323 RTPLALLSHG

-344 ILGRSIS
+344 ILGKSIS

-365 RFQFP
+365 GFQFP
-370 NEDVQVWTPMGE
+370 HEDVQVWTPMGE

-409 SMERV
+409 STERV
-414 VGDLKLLAARL
+414 VGDVKLLAARL
-425 SASDSGSSGA
+425 SAGDSGSSGA
-435 GRQLSV
+435 GRQLSL

-465 FDVTLLRDV
+465 FDVTLLRDA
-474 AIGDVRR
+474 AIGDVSRR
-481 PLLILLGAV
+481 LLILGGAV
-490 GLVLLIACANGAN
+490 ALVLLIACANAAN

-512 RREMAVRQALGAG
+512 RREMAVRRALGAG
-525 RARLVRQ
+525 RGRLMRQ

-540 ALAAGIVGVVL
+540 ALAAGFVGVFL
-551 AGSGLQALLAVWPH
+551 STGGLDALLAVWPH
-565 ALPRTPEIALDA
+565 ALPRTTEIGLDGR
-577 QVLAF
+577 VLGF
-582 SLGLAVVTGVA
+582 SLGVAVVTGVA
-593 FGLLPAWRASAPGIE
+593 FGILPAWRASAPGIE

-624 LQGTLVAGEVTLA
+624 LQSTLVVSEVTLA

-649 SFIRLSNVNPGFD
+649 SFIRLNNVNPGFD

-675 ARYSAGAQQKLF
+675 ARYPAGAQQTLF

-696 AHPGVQSASLAST
+696 AHPGVQSASLAGT
-709 LPLSGNMFMIAFD
+709 LPLSGNMFMITFD

-733 VMILRSSDIS
+733 VMILRSSNIS
-743 PEYFTT
+743 PDYFTT
-749 FRIPIRRGRGF
+749 FRIPIRRGRSF
-760 TAQDRTGAP
+760 TAQDRAGALP
-769 RVAVINRATADQL
+769 VAVINRATADQL
-782 WPGQAPIGRQ
+782 WPGQDPIGRQ

-797 PRGPGAPIA
+797 PRGPGAPIT
-806 IVGLIDNLR
+806 IVGLIDDLR
-815 SASLDARPQPEIYSP
+815 SASLDASPQPEIYRP
-830 ASQQS
+830 AAQQS
-835 ETREIWVALRS
+835 NMGEMWVALRA

-881 GRQTAARRF
+881 GRQTAVRRF

-953 VGLGLLAALGVTR
+953 VALGLLAALGVTR

-974 VAPSDAV
+974 VAPRDAV
-981 TFGGTAL
+981 TFAATAL

-993 ALLATWLPARRA
+993 ALLATWVPARRA

>member
-1 MASRRGGTLHP
+1 M
-12 DSWRGR
+12 
-18 ALRRDDPPPAAA
+18 
-30 SHAGRVVRH
+30 
-39 GHTAGRDPRRADALV
+39 
-54 AARRDDVPRLR
+54 
-65 CASASARGNR
+65 N
-75 ALQRDGLHR
+75 
-84 IAVHPGAGRP
+84 
-94 RRPGGAAARP
+94 
-104 GATRRHRGSPARR
+104 
-117 RRYRDRRRDRSRRR
+117 
-131 PMARAAAVRRVA
+131 
-143 ARSARL
+143 
-149 RVCDGGAAQRDGAGE
+149 
-164 LCPLAPRRAGRS
+164 
-176 DGGLEVRMMDTLLQ
+176 
-190 DLRYAAR
+190 DLRYAVR

-203 GFTFVA
+203 GFTLVA
-209 VLTLALGIG
+209 VVTLALGIG
-218 ANTAIFSAING
+218 ANTAIFSAVNG
-229 VLLRPLPYPGSDRL
+229 VLLKPLPYPGSDRL
-243 VQIMSTGFRGV
+243 VQVMFTGFRGM

-284 NLTGAGDPREVQ
+284 NLTGAGDPRDVQ
-296 AGAVTADLFDVLH
+296 AAAVTANLLDVLQMR
-309 VHPELGHGF
+309 PEIGHSF
-318 AAAEE
+318 APAEE
-323 RIPLALLSHG
+323 RTPLALLSHG

-365 RFQFP
+365 GFQFP

-409 SMERV
+409 PMERV
-414 VGDLKLLAARL
+414 VGDVKLLAARL
-425 SASDSGSSGA
+425 SASDSGSGGA

-441 TGQASPGGGAP
+441 TGQASPGGGP

-457 GRSMLDTG
+457 GRSILDTG
-465 FDVTLLRDV
+465 FDVTLLRDA
-474 AIGDVRR
+474 AIGDVSRR
-481 PLLILLGAV
+481 LLILGGAV
-490 GLVLLIACANGAN
+490 ALVLLIACANGAN

-512 RREMAVRQALGAG
+512 RREMAVRRALGAG
-525 RARLVRQ
+525 RGRLMRQ

-540 ALAAGIVGVVL
+540 ALAAGMAGVVL

-582 SLGLAVVTGVA
+582 SLGLALVTAVA

-624 LQGTLVAGEVTLA
+624 LQSTLVVSEVTLA

-687 FDNMLASLQ
+687 FDNMLGSLQ
-696 AHPGVQSASLAST
+696 AHPGVQSASLANT
-709 LPLSGNMFMIAFD
+709 LPLSGNMFMILFD

-743 PEYFTT
+743 PDYFTT
-749 FRIPIRRGRGF
+749 FRIPIRRGRSF
-760 TAQDRTGAP
+760 TAQDRAGGP
-769 RVAVINRATADQL
+769 PVAVINRATADQL
-782 WPGQAPIGRQ
+782 WPGQDPIGRQ

-797 PRGPGAPIA
+797 PRGPGAPIT

-815 SASLDARPQPEIYSP
+815 SASLDATPQPEIYRP
-830 ASQQS
+830 AAQQS
-835 ETREIWVALRS
+835 GMGEMWVALRAS
-846 GNGRPLQ
+846 TGRPLQ

-874 VSLEQLI
+874 VSVEQLI

-947 RRVAVG
+947 RRVGVG

-974 VAPSDAV
+974 VAPRDAV
-981 TFGGTAL
+981 TFAATAL
-988 LLIAV
+988 LLVAV
-993 ALLATWLPARRA
+993 ALVATWVPARRA

>member
-1 MASRRGGTLHP
+1 M
-12 DSWRGR
+12 
-18 ALRRDDPPPAAA
+18 
-30 SHAGRVVRH
+30 
-39 GHTAGRDPRRADALV
+39 
-54 AARRDDVPRLR
+54 
-65 CASASARGNR
+65 
-75 ALQRDGLHR
+75 
-84 IAVHPGAGRP
+84 
-94 RRPGGAAARP
+94 
-104 GATRRHRGSPARR
+104 
-117 RRYRDRRRDRSRRR
+117 
-131 PMARAAAVRRVA
+131 
-143 ARSARL
+143 
-149 RVCDGGAAQRDGAGE
+149 
-164 LCPLAPRRAGRS
+164 
-176 DGGLEVRMMDTLLQ
+176 
-190 DLRYAAR
+190 
-197 TLAKSP
+197 LAKSP
-203 GFTFVA
+203 GFTLVA

-218 ANTAIFSAING
+218 ANTAIFSAVNA
-229 VLLRPLPYPGSDRL
+229 VLLKPLPYPGSDRL
-243 VQIMSTGFRGV
+243 VQVMSTGFRGV

-296 AGAVTADLFDVLH
+296 AAAVTADLFDVLH

-318 AAAEE
+318 AAVEE
-323 RIPLALLSHG
+323 RNPLALLSHG
-333 LWVTSFGRDPG
+333 LWVTNFGRDPG
-344 ILGRSIS
+344 ILGKSIS

-365 RFQFP
+365 GFQFP
-370 NEDVQVWTPMGE
+370 HEDVQVWTPMGE

-414 VGDLKLLAARL
+414 VGDVKLLAARL

-441 TGQASPGGGAP
+441 TGQAKSGGTAP

-490 GLVLLIACANGAN
+490 GVVLLIACANGAN

-512 RREMAVRQALGAG
+512 RREMAVRRALGAG
-525 RARLVRQ
+525 RGRLVRH

-540 ALAAGIVGVVL
+540 ALAAGVVGVVL
-551 AGSGLQALLAVWPH
+551 AAGGLDALLAVWPH
-565 ALPRTPEIALDA
+565 ALPRTTEIGLDGH
-577 QVLAF
+577 VLGF

-624 LQGTLVAGEVTLA
+624 LQGTLVVGEVTLA

-675 ARYSAGAQQKLF
+675 ARYSAAAQQTLF
-687 FDNMLASLQ
+687 FESMLATLQ
-696 AHPGVQSASLAST
+696 AHPGVQSASLANT
-709 LPLSGNMFMIAFD
+709 LPLSGNMLMITFD

-743 PEYFTT
+743 PDYFTT

-760 TAQDRTGAP
+760 TAQDRAGAP
-769 RVAVINRATADQL
+769 PVAVINRATADQL
-782 WPGQAPIGRQ
+782 WPGQDPIGRQ
-792 LTIGG
+792 LTVGG
-797 PRGPGAPIA
+797 PRGPGAPIT

-815 SASLDARPQPEIYSP
+815 SASLDAVPQPEIYRP
-830 ASQQS
+830 AAQQS
-835 ETREIWVALRS
+835 GMGEMWVALRAS
-846 GNGRPLQ
+846 NGRPLQ

-881 GRQTAARRF
+881 GRQTAVRRF

-953 VGLGLLAALGVTR
+953 VGLGLLVALGVTR
-966 ALSAMLFE
+966 ALSAMLYE
-974 VAPSDAV
+974 VAPRDAA
-981 TFGGTAL
+981 TFAATAL

-993 ALLATWLPARRA
+993 ALLATWVPARRA